1 MNCTRT
7 TGVIATRTRND
18 APIPG
23 VTSTYLACPCVATHG
38 LGSCTR
44 MELGAARSSRQ
55 PGSSEKGKEVHM
67 NENDNL
73 VIGTRDLSGV
83 RDRLDLSHGD
93 PSTDAGGDGH
103 GDAGGDGLNI
113 PE

>member
-1 MNCTRT
+1 
-7 TGVIATRTRND
+7 
-18 APIPG
+18 
-23 VTSTYLACPCVATHG
+23 
-38 LGSCTR
+38 
-44 MELGAARSSRQ
+44 
-55 PGSSEKGKEVHM
+55 M